1 MMASKI
7 TDQVRDIAAV
17 AKAVA
22 EGDLSKK
29 VTANAQGEVL
39 ELKNTMN
46 RMVNFI
52 LQYHFFISLFTKG
65 RSTHKLFCRS
75 QPSLAR
81 SRSRRQTRW
90 TSCSKERR
98 RRMEGLD

>member
-1 MMASKI
+1 MACKI

-22 EGDLSKK
+22 KGDLSKK

-46 RMVNFI
+46 RMVWN
-52 LQYHFFISLFTKG
+52 KNG
-65 RSTHKLFCRS
+65 
-75 QPSLAR
+75 
-81 SRSRRQTRW
+81 W
-90 TSCSKERR
+90 VE
-98 RRMEGLD
+98 